1 MSITFILLL
10 FTDGK
15 FGEGSRFYSG
25 EDKQMF
31 RTKVGE
37 GGEGGEEER
46 ESWDSKLTF
55 LLATVGCVVD
65 LRNVWL
71 FQYLSQNN
79 MGGCYLC
86 IVYCCHSCCEKFSS
100 ISRKVLWLMC
110 SNRMSD

>member
-15 FGEGSRFYSG
+15 FGEGSQFYSG

-31 RTKVGE
+31 RSKD
-37 GGEGGEEER
+37 GEGGEEER
-46 ESWDSKLTF
+46 ETWDSKLTF
-55 LLATVGCVVD
+55 LLTTVGCVVG
-65 LRNVWL
+65 LSNVWL

-86 IVYCCHSCCEKFSS
+86 IIYCCH
-100 ISRKVLWLMC
+100 
-110 SNRMSD
+110 

>member
-15 FGEGSRFYSG
+15 FGEGSQFYSG

-31 RTKVGE
+31 RSKS
-37 GGEGGEEER
+37 GEGGEEER

-55 LLATVGCVVD
+55 LLTTICCVVG

-79 MGGCYLC
+79 MCGCYLC
-86 IVYCCHSCCEKFSS
+86 IVYCCHSFCENVSS
-100 ISRKVLWLMC
+100 ISRQVLWPMY